1 MQQLNNNIVA
11 PLFMPNGFYVKGVSS
26 LYNVD
31 TSGSKLDLNDFYV
44 VVRKAGTTTNIGC
57 TANKLI

>member
-11 PLFMPNGFYVKGVSS
+11 PLFMPNGFYVKGVST

-31 TSGSKLDLNDFYV
+31 TAGSKLDLNDLYV
-44 VVRKAGTTTNIGC
+44 VVQKAGTGTIIGC
-57 TANKLI
+57 TANKLV